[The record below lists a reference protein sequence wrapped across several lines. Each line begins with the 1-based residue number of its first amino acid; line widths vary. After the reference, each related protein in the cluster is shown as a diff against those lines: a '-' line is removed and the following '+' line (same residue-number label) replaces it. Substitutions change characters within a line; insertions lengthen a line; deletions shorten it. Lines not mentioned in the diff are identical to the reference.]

1 MLVPTLL
8 ALVLAASQV
17 FASPTPQGASTNGL
31 LEKKNVHYGG
41 CTKKL
46 LRRPWYDI
54 LSIPSNRYIS
64 AANCVRHKLSKAEK
78 TEYLNAELCLMRL
91 PSKTK
96 LPGAHSRFDDLVKAH
111 QM

>member
-1 MLVPTLL
+1 MPVPTLL

-17 FASPTPQGASTNGL
+17 FASPTPQGANTNGL

-54 LSIPSNRYIS
+54 LSIPSPVLGPR
-64 AANCVRHKLSKAEK
+64 KGPLSRTLRLVAYNN
-78 TEYLNAELCLMRL
+78 TATHLNPPLEYYEL
-91 PSKTK
+91 K
-96 LPGAHSRFDDLVKAH
+96 DN
-111 QM
+111 

>member
-64 AANCVRHKLSKAEK
+64 AANCVKAQ
-78 TEYLNAELCLMRL
+78 TVQ
-91 PSKTK
+91 
-96 LPGAHSRFDDLVKAH
+96 SRENRIPQRRIVSDEAPKQDEASRRTF
-111 QM
+111 